1 MTYRRSKNE
10 FERNGNLQLYLS
22 TVLFAL
28 ERQMN
33 GQNDYP
39 VYTIFCHESSFIV
52 KLENLLGKEL
62 GNFHVRQLEVRKFF
76 NRAFELK

>member
-1 MTYRRSKNE
+1 MTYGILNIE
-10 FERNGNLQLYLS
+10 FQRNGNLELYLS

-39 VYTIFCHESSFIV
+39 VLGCAQKKEEGRLRSQEVLIKLRGYPSQRISFW
-52 KLENLLGKEL
+52 
-62 GNFHVRQLEVRKFF
+62 HACRK
-76 NRAFELK
+76 